1 MSESFVCKECGKSFS
16 SERSLH
22 SHFKVHGLRV
32 VSYYQKHFPRYDLYD
47 GKIIKFK
54 TKEDYFNREFNTR
67 TNQRKWLESQ
77 KPEESRKYLTGLIK
91 KRIEEKNITV
101 APCQVELRTLM
112 APSIIFYEKFF
123 KDYYELCSSLGLEKR
138 YIQPKQTIVAKTYKN
153 RKDLKVY
160 VDTREQLPLKFN
172 IPSENRALKF
182 GDYALNDKSLTCNCY
197 VERKTLADFI
207 STISVMNYDRFCREI
222 ERAKEDDAQLIV
234 LVEESLSNAL
244 SFPFLPHISKKIKA
258 TPEYIFH
265 KVRGLIQK
273 YDHVQ
278 FLFVD
283 GRKEAVRVIEK
294 IFFSECMHKKIDL
307 QLAYDKKTL

>member
-32 VSYYQKHFPRYDLYD
+32 VSYSQKHFPSYDLYD

-160 VDTREQLPLKFN
+160 VDTREQLPK
-172 IPSENRALKF
+172 
-182 GDYALNDKSLTCNCY
+182 
-197 VERKTLADFI
+197 V
-207 STISVMNYDRFCREI
+207 
-222 ERAKEDDAQLIV
+222 QH
-234 LVEESLSNAL
+234 
-244 SFPFLPHISKKIKA
+244 SF
-258 TPEYIFH
+258 
-265 KVRGLIQK
+265 
-273 YDHVQ
+273 
-278 FLFVD
+278 
-283 GRKEAVRVIEK
+283 
-294 IFFSECMHKKIDL
+294 
-307 QLAYDKKTL
+307 

>member
-1 MSESFVCKECGKSFS
+1 MSKLFTCKECDKSFP

-22 SHFKVHGLRV
+22 SHFKAHDLRV
-32 VSYYQKHFPRYDLYD
+32 VSYYQKHFPRHDLHD

-54 TKEDYFNREFNTR
+54 SKEDYLSREFNTR

-77 KPEESRKYLTGLIK
+77 DASASQEYLTNIIK
-91 KRIEEKNITV
+91 ERVKAKGITV

-123 KDYYELCSSLGLEKR
+123 EDYYELCSSLGLEKR
-138 YIQPKQTIVAKTYKN
+138 YIQPQGVIVGKDY
-153 RKDLKVY
+153 RDRRDLKIY
-160 VDTREQLPLKFN
+160 IDTREQLPLKFN
-172 IPSENRALKF
+172 FPSESHALKF
-182 GDYALNDKSLTCNCY
+182 GDYTLSDKSLTCNCY

-207 STISVMNYDRFCREI
+207 STISVMNYERFCREI
-222 ERAKEDDAQLIV
+222 ERAGEADAKLII
-234 LVEESLSNAL
+234 LVEETLTNAL

-273 YDHVQ
+273 YGHVQ
-278 FLFVD
+278 FLFVN

-294 IFFSECMHKKIDL
+294 IFFSDCIYDKVDL
-307 QLAYDKKTL
+307 QLAYDKKVL

>member
-172 IPSENRALKF
+172 IPSESRALKF

-244 SFPFLPHISKKIKA
+244 SFPFLPHISKKK
-258 TPEYIFH
+258 
-265 KVRGLIQK
+265 
-273 YDHVQ
+273 
-278 FLFVD
+278 
-283 GRKEAVRVIEK
+283 
-294 IFFSECMHKKIDL
+294 
-307 QLAYDKKTL
+307 

>member
-1 MSESFVCKECGKSFS
+1 MSDSFVCKECGKSFS

-54 TKEDYFNREFNTR
+54 TKGDYFSREFNTR

-77 KPEESRKYLTGLIK
+77 KPEESREYLRGIIK

-123 KDYYELCSSLGLEKR
+123 NDYYELCSSLGLEKR
-138 YIQPKQTIVAKTYKN
+138 YVQPKQTIVAKTYKN

-172 IPSENRALKF
+172 IPSESRALKF

-294 IFFSECMHKKIDL
+294 IFFSECMHKKNDL

>member
-1 MSESFVCKECGKSFS
+1 M
-16 SERSLH
+16 
-22 SHFKVHGLRV
+22 HGLRV

-172 IPSENRALKF
+172 IPSESRALKF

-244 SFPFLPHISKKIKA
+244 SFPYLPHISKKIKA